1 MVIELDLP
9 DNIVRALAAD
19 NDGNLARRVLESL
32 AIEGYR
38 EHKLTQKQVG
48 ELLGLSRIATEDFLG
63 KHVDLYDYD
72 PSEIAREADLL
83 RTFSE
88 CHR

>member
-9 DNIVRALAAD
+9 ENILPALTAD
-19 NDGNLARRVLESL
+19 NDGNLTRRVLESL

-48 ELLGLSRIATEDFLG
+48 ELLGLSRIATEDFLA

-72 PSEIAREADLL
+72 PSEIARETNAL

-88 CHR
+88 RRP